1 MGAGVGARVRS
12 PLVLRSIKVFCL
24 LRVLPHSAGW
34 IERVQSCAGADL
46 FLLASVSVPMKPFYW
61 LGRFFGF
68 PEEAVRRSGGSFRY
82 VDIAVADVYSAV
94 AIPRDLGWG
103 STLI

>member
-1 MGAGVGARVRS
+1 MGARVCS

-34 IERVQSCAGADL
+34 IERVRSCARADR

-61 LGRFFGF
+61 PGQFFGF
-68 PEEAVRRSGGSFRY
+68 PEEDVRRSGGSSRN
-82 VDIAVADVYSAV
+82 VDIAVADVYSTI
-94 AIPRDLGWG
+94 AIP
-103 STLI
+103 

>member
-1 MGAGVGARVRS
+1 MGAWVLS
-12 PLVLRSIKVFCL
+12 PLGLRSTKVFCL
-24 LRVLPHSAGW
+24 LRVLPRSAGW
-34 IERVQSCAGADL
+34 IEQVQSCAGADR

-68 PEEAVRRSGGSFRY
+68 PEEDIGRSGRSSRY
-82 VDIAVADVYSAV
+82 IDIAVADVYSAV

-103 STLI
+103 GALI